1 MRARSLQ
8 YVWVVALSACT
19 YITQKEFEEK
29 RDTVD
34 EDGDGSPWSE
44 DCDDLNPERSPRFA
58 EVPYDGI
65 DNDCL
70 DSDVVDMDGDGFPG
84 ITSEEYEALDPQVPF
99 PDLLVGKA
107 RDCLDDPSVRAEAA
121 SIHPPPNDTEI
132 SYDGLDS
139 DCDRSNDFDDDGDG
153 WLARRVL
160 LGGVSIDVAAAYAQ
174 YVAEWGYEDQ
184 EALWAPPGQAAPQPG
199 DCDDFEPEVHPDPVL
214 PEVWYDGIDQD
225 CDDRNDFDQDGDGFM
240 PPLLPSGEP
249 TSGAYDSFVEA
260 YHSDGVPWTVPDA
273 VSRPV
278 GEPLDEY
285 SDCLD
290 DPALAPIPTGEDTP
304 VAPET
309 VYPRPSLAQDP
320 WYDGIDTNCWA
331 DNDFDQDLDGFL
343 PKELEV
349 GGQPI
354 DVASA
359 YAGYVA
365 SWGYAIYEEDWGAP
379 SGLDAPRP
387 GDCNDLDATTYP
399 QALELVGDQADQDC
413 DGQADAAAFS
423 FADWIWDRPGAPRAT
438 RIGDNYIIALTAS
451 SVTTETG
458 LLEQVGLALSVRL
471 DQART
476 GVVPVTV
483 QFKNAFG
490 TDPVGE
496 AVDIALIP
504 NDSDLSG
511 DGVDDPGA
519 WVGTSYTPF
528 STGLTLLFG
537 RQIYENSSS
546 GSISIGR
553 SIANNPDLVYEP
565 SSVELVVNN
574 AGLPYLMACT
584 DDLLHVLQGDKPLP
598 TDPFLIDTTAGRGDV
613 CFANSD
619 PYASAEDEIVEYTRC
634 SSALCNDYS
643 LALTATSQLQTASN
657 GNTGELW
664 TSGHTHGNLQV
675 LLDGTDLL
683 VRDLFGLDYP
693 LFVGDT
699 VLSGDAMLLGN
710 QLFAVA
716 IVDEGAEHAVRL
728 TYGDPADLLS
738 LQTLDLPFVGAPVP
752 DALPTAVALH
762 VDDDRVMVAVM
773 ARDRTSTP
781 AQDAVGWMFLGTP

>member
-29 RDTVD
+29 RDSVD
-34 EDGDGSPWSE
+34 EDADGSPWSE
-44 DCDDLNPERSPRFA
+44 DCDDLDPARSPRFA

-84 ITSEEYEALDPQVPF
+84 ITSEDYEAQGPQVPF
-99 PDLLVGKA
+99 PEALVGKPK
-107 RDCLDDPSVRAEAA
+107 DCLDDPAIRPEAA
-121 SIHPPPNDTEI
+121 SVYPPPNDTEVP
-132 SYDGLDS
+132 YDGIDS
-139 DCDRSNDFDDDGDG
+139 DCDQGNDFDDDQDG
-153 WLARRVL
+153 WLARTVVV
-160 LGGVSIDVAAAYAQ
+160 GGVVVDVPSAYAQ
-174 YVAEWGYEDQ
+174 YVSEWGYQGQ
-184 EALWAPPGQAAPQPG
+184 EASWAPPGETVPQPG
-199 DCDDFEPEVHPDPVL
+199 DCNDVEPEVHPEPDL
-214 PEVWYDGIDQD
+214 PELWYDGIDQD

-240 PPLLPSGEP
+240 PPVLPDGSP
-249 TSGAYDSFVEA
+249 TAPAYGTFVSI
-260 YHSDGVPWTVPDA
+260 YHADGVPWTVPDA
-273 VSRPV
+273 VTRPV

-290 DPALAPIPTGEDTP
+290 DPALAPTPTGGTQP
-304 VAPET
+304 VGPET
-309 VYPRPSLAQDP
+309 VYPRPSLSSDD

-343 PKELEV
+343 PADLEV
-349 GGQPI
+349 GGEPV
-354 DVASA
+354 DVVEA
-359 YAGYVA
+359 YEAYVS
-365 SWGYAIYEEDWGAP
+365 SWNYAAYEEDWGAP

-387 GDCNDLDATTYP
+387 GDCNDLDNTTYP

-423 FADWIWDRPGAPRAT
+423 FADWVWDRPGAPRAT
-438 RIGDNYIIALTAS
+438 RIGDNYIIALTTA

-458 LLEQVGLALSVRL
+458 PLEQVGLALAVRVE
-471 DQART
+471 QART

-511 DGVDDPGA
+511 DGLDDPGA

-565 SSVELVVNN
+565 TSVELVVNN

-584 DDLLHVLQGDKPLP
+584 DDLMHVLQGDKPLP
-598 TDPFLIDTTAGRGDV
+598 TDPYLIDNTLGRGPV

-619 PYASAEDEIVEYTRC
+619 PYAVADDEIVEYTRC
-634 SSALCNDYS
+634 SASLCNDYS
-643 LALTATSQLQTASN
+643 LALTATAELQTAAN

-664 TSGHTHGNLQV
+664 TSAQTHGNLQI

-693 LFVGDT
+693 LFVGEV
-699 VLSGDAMLLGN
+699 VLSGDAVLTDD
-710 QLFAVA
+710 QLFAAA
-716 IVDEGAEHAVRL
+716 IVDEGGERAVRL
-728 TYGDPADLLS
+728 TYGDPLA
-738 LQTLDLPFVGAPVP
+738 LQTLELPFVGAPVP
-752 DALPTAVALH
+752 DAIPTAVALH
-762 VDDDRVMVAVM
+762 VDDDRVLVAVM
-773 ARDRTSTP
+773 ARDRTGTP
-781 AQDAVGWMFLGTP
+781 GQDAVGWMFLGTP

>member
-1 MRARSLQ
+1 
-8 YVWVVALSACT
+8 
-19 YITQKEFEEK
+19 
-29 RDTVD
+29 
-34 EDGDGSPWSE
+34 
-44 DCDDLNPERSPRFA
+44 
-58 EVPYDGI
+58 
-65 DNDCL
+65 
-70 DSDVVDMDGDGFPG
+70 
-84 ITSEEYEALDPQVPF
+84 
-99 PDLLVGKA
+99 
-107 RDCLDDPSVRAEAA
+107 
-121 SIHPPPNDTEI
+121 
-132 SYDGLDS
+132 
-139 DCDRSNDFDDDGDG
+139 
-153 WLARRVL
+153 
-160 LGGVSIDVAAAYAQ
+160 
-174 YVAEWGYEDQ
+174 
-184 EALWAPPGQAAPQPG
+184 
-199 DCDDFEPEVHPDPVL
+199 
-214 PEVWYDGIDQD
+214 
-225 CDDRNDFDQDGDGFM
+225 
-240 PPLLPSGEP
+240 
-249 TSGAYDSFVEA
+249 
-260 YHSDGVPWTVPDA
+260 
-273 VSRPV
+273 
-278 GEPLDEY
+278 
-285 SDCLD
+285 
-290 DPALAPIPTGEDTP
+290 
-304 VAPET
+304 
-309 VYPRPSLAQDP
+309 
-320 WYDGIDTNCWA
+320 
-331 DNDFDQDLDGFL
+331 
-343 PKELEV
+343 
-349 GGQPI
+349 
-354 DVASA
+354 
-359 YAGYVA
+359 
-365 SWGYAIYEEDWGAP
+365 
-379 SGLDAPRP
+379 
-387 GDCNDLDATTYP
+387 
-399 QALELVGDQADQDC
+399 
-413 DGQADAAAFS
+413 
-423 FADWIWDRPGAPRAT
+423 
-438 RIGDNYIIALTAS
+438 
-451 SVTTETG
+451 
-458 LLEQVGLALSVRL
+458 
-471 DQART
+471 
-476 GVVPVTV
+476 
-483 QFKNAFG
+483 
-490 TDPVGE
+490 
-496 AVDIALIP
+496 
-504 NDSDLSG
+504 
-511 DGVDDPGA
+511 VDDPGA

-634 SSALCNDYS
+634 SGALCNDYS